1 MRFGLEEKTIEKINQ
16 VLANH
21 SQVEQVILFGSRA
34 MGNFKNGSDIDLAIK
49 GVELNL
55 KIINEISDE
64 IDDLLLP
71 YSFDLINF
79 SHINNSE
86 LLNHIN
92 RVGMTFY
99 QSPEAD
105 N

>member
-49 GVELNL
+49 GLELNL

>member
-1 MRFGLEEKTIEKINQ
+1 MRFGLEEKTIEKVNQ
-16 VLANH
+16 VLAKH
-21 SQVEQVILFGSRA
+21 SQVDQVILFGSRA
-34 MGNFKNGSDIDLAIK
+34 MGNFKNGSDIDLALK

-86 LLNHIN
+86 LINHIN

-99 QSPEAD
+99 QSS
-105 N
+105 

>member
-21 SQVEQVILFGSRA
+21 SQVDQVILFGSRA

-55 KIINEISDE
+55 KITNEISDE

-99 QSPEAD
+99 QSLEAD